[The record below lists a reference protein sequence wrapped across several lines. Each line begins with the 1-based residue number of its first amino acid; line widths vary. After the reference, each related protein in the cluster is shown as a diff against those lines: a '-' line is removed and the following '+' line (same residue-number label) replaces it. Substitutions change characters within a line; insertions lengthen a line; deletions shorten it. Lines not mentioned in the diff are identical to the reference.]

1 MKSYWKNE
9 MESPAFFGKIK
20 IQQKEN
26 YGLHLRKCP
35 PTVEDLVAF
44 EEDVR
49 LMIKNTKFRKVN
61 NEF

>member
-1 MKSYWKNE
+1 

-26 YGLHLRKCP
+26 YGLHLRKSP
-35 PTVEDLVAF
+35 PTVKDWVAF

>member
-1 MKSYWKNE
+1 

-49 LMIKNTKFRKVN
+49 LMIKNTKFRKVH